1 MSLYEATKAEYYT
14 EKQMCD
20 ICLFLKNYVFGYTMI
35 MGYNSNYIEKKVY
48 ELSNKVYRF
57 HTVDVLIEIKQTLMQ
72 YYPSYDDFENAF
84 SNMGF
89 SNKNKKYRNSNNRK
103 RMYYLFK
110 EIEEYAQ
117 ETTGALQRTEIPK
130 IPIDAIREAKG
141 RLLSIMK
148 KGIEMEEINPRLPLS
163 VNGIPEAKNTLRIME
178 TAPVVIVVL
187 NTNGKSPFVQLD
199 VDDRFTEMNDILSI
213 GASIENMLLKA
224 EELNIGTLWIG
235 NTCFAYQELME
246 YIGVTA
252 ELVGAIA
259 LGYKAETPAMRPR
272 KKIEDIIVYF
282 D

>member
-1 MSLYEATKAEYYT
+1 MLEEIYSRRSIRKYT
-14 EKQMCD
+14 NEPISCS
-20 ICLFLKNYVFGYTMI
+20 I
-35 MGYNSNYIEKKVY
+35 IEK
-48 ELSNKVYRF
+48 
-57 HTVDVLIEIKQTLMQ
+57 I
-72 YYPSYDDFENAF
+72 
-84 SNMGF
+84 
-89 SNKNKKYRNSNNRK
+89 
-103 RMYYLFK
+103 
-110 EIEEYAQ
+110 
-117 ETTGALQRTEIPK
+117 
-130 IPIDAIREAKG
+130 IDAGRVAPSAKNRQPWKYLVYSGEAKV

-163 VNGIPEAKNTLRIME
+163 VNGIPDAKNTLQIME
-178 TAPVVIVVL
+178 NAPVVIVVL

-199 VDDRFTEMNDILSI
+199 VDGRFSEMNDLLSI

-246 YIGVTA
+246 YIGSTA